1 MKRIYLDHAATT
13 GLDAAVLS
21 KMAPYFSDIFGNA
34 NSQHSFGREAVRGVD
49 EARDTIASLIGAKP
63 NEIYFTSGGTEAD
76 NWAIRGAAHANRA
89 RGNHLIVSAVE
100 HPAMLTTARELE
112 KEGFEVTLA
121 PVDEF
126 GTVDVAKLEESI
138 RPETV
143 FIGVMAANNEIGT
156 LQPLA
161 EISEIAQRHKI
172 LFFTDAVQAAGAIPL
187 DVNAPRVDMMSISG
201 HKFYGPKG
209 VGALY
214 IRSGVKTGKI
224 LTGGHQERGMRGGTT
239 NVPGVVG
246 MAEALRLAV
255 AKLDE
260 NAAYISSLRDRFIAR
275 VQTEIPFVKL
285 NGHPKNR
292 LPSNANFSFRYVEGE
307 SLLFSLDLAGIA
319 VSSGSAC
326 SSGSLEP
333 SHVLLAT
340 GMSEGLAHGS
350 LRFSFGRENTAED
363 VDYTVDKLKEIVVK
377 LRNLSPLFP
386 KDMKNEVFE
395 KGESTYAI
403 YG

>member
-161 EISEIAQRHKI
+161 EISEIAQKHKI

-239 NVPGVVG
+239 NVPASSAWRRRCASPSQNWMKTPRISLLCAIALSPASRRKYLSSNSTGIRKTG
-246 MAEALRLAV
+246 CLPTPIFLSAMWKGNRFCSASIWRALRFRAV
-255 AKLDE
+255 RRAP
-260 NAAYISSLRDRFIAR
+260 R
-275 VQTEIPFVKL
+275 VRWSPRTC
-285 NGHPKNR
+285 
-292 LPSNANFSFRYVEGE
+292 
-307 SLLFSLDLAGIA
+307 
-319 VSSGSAC
+319 C
-326 SSGSLEP
+326 SQ
-333 SHVLLAT
+333 
-340 GMSEGLAHGS
+340 
-350 LRFSFGRENTAED
+350 RE
-363 VDYTVDKLKEIVVK
+363 
-377 LRNLSPLFP
+377 
-386 KDMKNEVFE
+386 
-395 KGESTYAI
+395 
-403 YG
+403 

>member
-21 KMAPYFSDIFGNA
+21 KMAPYFSEIFGNA
-34 NSQHSFGREAVRGVD
+34 NSQHSFGREAVGGVD

-100 HPAMLTTARELE
+100 HPAMLTTAKELE

-126 GTVDVAKLEESI
+126 GTVDVGQLEKSI
-138 RPETV
+138 RPETI

-161 EISEIAQRHKI
+161 EISEIAQRRKI

-214 IRSGVKTGKI
+214 IRSGVKTGRI

-260 NAAYISSLRDRFIAR
+260 NAAYVSSLRDRFIAR
-275 VQTEIPFVKL
+275 VQKEIPFVKL
-285 NGHPKNR
+285 NGHPENR

-350 LRFSFGRENTAED
+350 LRFSFGKENTAED

-386 KDMKNEVFE
+386 KDLKNEVFE
-395 KGESTYAI
+395 KGE
-403 YG
+403 

>member
-161 EISEIAQRHKI
+161 EISEIAQKHKI

-187 DVNAPRVDMMSISG
+187 DVNAPRVDMMSLSG

-395 KGESTYAI
+395 KGE
-403 YG
+403 

>member
-21 KMAPYFSDIFGNA
+21 KMAPYFSGIFGNA

-161 EISEIAQRHKI
+161 EISEIAQKHKI

-275 VQTEIPFVKL
+275 VQKEIPFVKL

-395 KGESTYAI
+395 KGE
-403 YG
+403 

>member
-161 EISEIAQRHKI
+161 EISEIAQKHKI
-172 LFFTDAVQAAGAIPL
+172 LFFPDAVQAAGAIPL

-275 VQTEIPFVKL
+275 VQKEIPFVKL

-395 KGESTYAI
+395 KGE
-403 YG
+403 

>member
-63 NEIYFTSGGTEAD
+63 NEIYFTSGGTQAD

-275 VQTEIPFVKL
+275 VQKEIPFVKL

-340 GMSEGLAHGS
+340 GVSEGLAHGS

-395 KGESTYAI
+395 KGE
-403 YG
+403 

>member
-161 EISEIAQRHKI
+161 EISEIAQKHKI

-275 VQTEIPFVKL
+275 VQKEIPFVKL

-395 KGESTYAI
+395 KGE
-403 YG
+403 

>member
-13 GLDAAVLS
+13 GLDATVLS

-161 EISEIAQRHKI
+161 EISEIAQKHKI

-275 VQTEIPFVKL
+275 VQKEIPFVNL

-395 KGESTYAI
+395 KGE
-403 YG
+403 

>member
-161 EISEIAQRHKI
+161 EISEIAQKHKI

-275 VQTEIPFVKL
+275 VQKEIPFVKL

-377 LRNLSPLFP
+377 LRNL
-386 KDMKNEVFE
+386 
-395 KGESTYAI
+395 
-403 YG
+403 